1 MNQDVQRGPTALMA
15 GLYSRK
21 GLYTLG
27 PMIAGEEVQ
36 ESMRMYST
44 APMALRVA
52 KKDVQLGPYLVPAGT
67 YLCLHIYAMHNISH
81 NWERHDEFLPVRAVP
96 SRGRLR
102 LVC

>member
-1 MNQDVQRGPTALMA
+1 MHCAAHRVGTYKSPRGWYTA
-15 GLYSRK
+15 
-21 GLYTLG
+21 G
-27 PMIAGEEVQ
+27 PMAEGEEVQ

-81 NWERHDEFLPVRAVP
+81 NWERHDEFLPVRTIL
-96 SRGRLR
+96 SLR
-102 LVC
+102 KG